1 MTNALFEYFAEDIK
15 FREEN
20 KEAIRNHRRRSG
32 ERPEMQWYAKEYKVP
47 NASFCTYVKDAEYI
61 STQSILPFPW
71 AKEVFLDF
79 VEMRKRNALPCRP
92 FAGASS
98 FSLYLA
104 NCSFS
109 FSLSASIY
117 LSIYYIFI
125 YSAHTHTHT
134 HTNRKHTDLNWL
146 SGLSSTYVDHLQRT
160 RRSQQ
165 GAVRG
170 VHADS
175 CTSSPHPDLQ
185 HEKRWARIFNHY
197 WLPQDSRVVAWL
209 FA

>member
-1 MTNALFEYFAEDIK
+1 MVEDFTAKAAKLGLTIDVTESTEVSPLQGKIKAKAAAALEGRPRGSKHNQWDNESMTNALFEYFAEDIT

-20 KEAIRNHRRRSG
+20 KEAIRNHQRRSG

-134 HTNRKHTDLNWL
+134 H
-146 SGLSSTYVDHLQRT
+146 
-160 RRSQQ
+160 
-165 GAVRG
+165 
-170 VHADS
+170 
-175 CTSSPHPDLQ
+175 
-185 HEKRWARIFNHY
+185 E
-197 WLPQDSRVVAWL
+197 
-209 FA
+209 